1 MLKQDQSLKECMHRL
16 GLILLDKDKGKG
28 SIEGMNKGMDYIH
41 CSKDQVCK
49 AFQEQQLKQVD
60 YKNL

>member
-1 MLKQDQSLKECMHRL
+1 MHRL

-28 SIEGMNKGMDYIH
+28 SIEGMNKGMDQIH
-41 CSKDQVCK
+41 YSNDQVYK
-49 AFQEQQLKQVD
+49 VLQEQQLKQVD